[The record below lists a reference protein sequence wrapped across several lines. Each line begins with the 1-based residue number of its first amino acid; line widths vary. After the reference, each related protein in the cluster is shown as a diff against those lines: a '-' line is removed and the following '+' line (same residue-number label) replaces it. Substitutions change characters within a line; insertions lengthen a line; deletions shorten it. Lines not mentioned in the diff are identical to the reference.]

1 MTTVPRYVLLETLKT
16 FCVAAVVILFILL
29 MVGGAQQGARHGLP
43 PRVIAQVLPFLVP
56 EMLRF
61 TLPGCLLFAVCSVF
75 GRMSAANEILAVK
88 AAGVNPWRV
97 VWPVLVLSCLLSLLT
112 FELYDVCAMW
122 SRPGLKRTMIN
133 STDQIIY
140 GYLRSNKSFTN
151 SSLSIAVKGVEDGH
165 LVQPIIQVFASG
177 AEKQPLT
184 FSAQRAN
191 ITCSEPENSLRFICH
206 HGWVEVG
213 DNVSF
218 AFKGIWT
225 NEIELPSSARDDVNW
240 ASPAGLRVAEVKQQV
255 RREEKVLRDLGQPGD
270 RGTSDSGELADE
282 IRSHQTRLYR
292 LQAET
297 PRRFSNGFACLCF
310 VMVGI
315 PVAMWQK
322 SADNVGVFFLC
333 FGPILLV
340 YYPLLVVGENLAR
353 DGLWPSL
360 SVWLADGVLLG
371 AGVILMRWQIRS

>member
-151 SSLSIAVKGVEDGH
+151 SSLSIAVKGIEDGH

-191 ITCSEPENSLRFICH
+191 ITCSEPENSLRFTCH

-213 DNVSF
+213 DNVNF

-225 NEIELPSSARDDVNW
+225 NEIELPSSARDDVDW
-240 ASPAGLRVAEVKQQV
+240 ASPAGLRVAEVKQQI
-255 RREEKVLRDLGQPGD
+255 RREESVLRDLGQLGD
-270 RGTSDSGELADE
+270 GGTSDMGELADE
-282 IRSHQTRLYR
+282 IRSHQSRLYR

-360 SVWLADGVLLG
+360 SVWLADGVLMG
-371 AGVILMRWQIRS
+371 VGVILMRWQIRS